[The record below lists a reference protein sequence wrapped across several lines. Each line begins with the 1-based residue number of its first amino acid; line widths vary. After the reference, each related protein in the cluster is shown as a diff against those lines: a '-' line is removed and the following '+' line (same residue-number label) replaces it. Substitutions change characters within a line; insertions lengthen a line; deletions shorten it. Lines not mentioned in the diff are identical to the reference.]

1 MAIKVGGVTVI
12 DDGKNIS
19 NIAGGAITGIQSG
32 GTAIGA
38 GATTLN
44 FTGSGNQLTYNSGT
58 NTIDITIAGSGGGG
72 GGGGGGGVAGIRT
85 EIAYSNAATVTSN
98 LSLGAN
104 DTNYFMAGPINIA
117 SGVKIS
123 VGAGSTFRIV

>member
-32 GTAIGA
+32 GAAIGA

-72 GGGGGGGVAGIRT
+72 GGGQACGSADASVRPR
-85 EIAYSNAATVTSN
+85 
-98 LSLGAN
+98 
-104 DTNYFMAGPINIA
+104 AGPRPRH
-117 SGVKIS
+117 GR
-123 VGAGSTFRIV
+123 GAAPPLRARTGRGGRAAPR

>member
-1 MAIKVGGVTVI
+1 MAIKVGGVTVV
-12 DDGKNIS
+12 DDGRNLSNIS
-19 NIAGGAITGIQSG
+19 GGAITGIQSG

-72 GGGGGGGVAGIRT
+72 GGGGGGVAGIRT

-98 LSLGAN
+98 LNLGAN

-117 SGVKIS
+117 SGVQIS

>member
-32 GTAIGA
+32 GAAIGA

-72 GGGGGGGVAGIRT
+72 GGGGGGVAGIRT
-85 EIAYSNAATVTSN
+85 EIAYSNAATVTSDLN
-98 LSLGAN
+98 LGAN

-117 SGVKIS
+117 SGVQIS

>member
-32 GTAIGA
+32 GAAIGA

-72 GGGGGGGVAGIRT
+72 GGGGGGAAGIRT
-85 EIAYSNAATVTSN
+85 EVAYSNAATVTSDLD
-98 LSLGAN
+98 LSAN

-117 SGVKIS
+117 SGVQIS
-123 VGAGSTFRIV
+123 VGAASTFRIV

>member
-12 DDGKNIS
+12 DDGNNIS
-19 NIAGGAITGIQSG
+19 TIAGGAITGIQSG

-44 FTGSGNQLTYNSGT
+44 FTGSGNEVTYNSGT

-72 GGGGGGGVAGIRT
+72 GGGGGGAAAGIRT
-85 EIAYSNAATVTSN
+85 EIAYSNAATITSDLD
-98 LSLGAN
+98 LSVN

-117 SGVKIS
+117 SGVQIS
-123 VGAGSTFRIV
+123 VGTGSTFRIV

>member
-1 MAIKVGGVTVI
+1 MAIKVGGVTVV
-12 DDGKNIS
+12 DDGRNLSNIS
-19 NIAGGAITGIQSG
+19 GGAITGIQSG

-72 GGGGGGGVAGIRT
+72 GGGGGGVAGIRT

-98 LSLGAN
+98 LNLGAN

-117 SGVKIS
+117 SGVQVN

>member
-72 GGGGGGGVAGIRT
+72 GGGGGAAGIRT
-85 EIAYSNAATVTSN
+85 EVAYSNAATVTSD
-98 LSLGAN
+98 LDLGAN

-117 SGVKIS
+117 SGVQIS
-123 VGAGSTFRIV
+123 VGTGSTFRIV

>member
-44 FTGSGNQLTYNSGT
+44 FWKWNEVLWRLVLR
-58 NTIDITIAGSGGGG
+58 AGY
-72 GGGGGGGVAGIRT
+72 T
-85 EIAYSNAATVTSN
+85 HAYSNAATITSDLD
-98 LSLGAN
+98 LSVN

-117 SGVKIS
+117 SGVQIS